1 MLVGLVLRE
10 RSMDVAAMGKKF
22 GSRSDCIA
30 PPGLGVRVPLDEIIR
45 GECLNEAG
53 EWSMA
58 FIDSALV
65 VGDAVIL
72 KSQMLELASPGG
84 MVGLFVSCGP

>member
-1 MLVGLVLRE
+1 MEDAVIGIECGLRLE
-10 RSMDVAAMGKKF
+10 
-22 GSRSDCIA
+22 CIA

-53 EWSMA
+53 EWSMV

-72 KSQMLELASPGG
+72 KL
-84 MVGLFVSCGP
+84 